1 MSGHHVTI
9 LLASYRGAAHIGQQL
24 DSIAAQDHS
33 DWSLIVSDD
42 GSDDQTRDIVAGFA
56 QGFAPGRVH
65 LTEGPRRGA
74 TRNFLSLIAQAP
86 AGSAMAFCDQD
97 DVWFPDKLSRAMAA
111 VTAVDGPAH
120 YAARTTITDAQL
132 RPLRGSRQFHRP
144 LGLRNALVQA
154 CMAGNTSVF
163 NARAATILCRA
174 APYAS
179 EAGVVAH
186 DWWAY
191 QVMAAMDA
199 RLIHDPRPALLYRQH
214 GRSEVGRNDTLPAL
228 VLRLRKLMQGEFGG
242 WMRANLASLEPLF
255 PDMSAPNRQIC
266 QGARRMLDLPGPLA
280 ARRLMATGFYRQTRM
295 GTLALILSAAAG
307 RLAAGRPPEG

>member
-24 DSIAAQDHS
+24 DSIAAQDHR

-42 GSDDQTRDIVAGFA
+42 GSDDRTRDSVAEFA
-56 QGFAPGRVH
+56 GRFAPGRVR
-65 LTEGPRRGA
+65 LTQGPRQGA
-74 TRNFLSLIAQAP
+74 TDNFLSLIARAQP
-86 AGSAMAFCDQD
+86 DSALAFCDQD
-97 DVWFPDKLSRAMAA
+97 DVWFTDKLSRGMAA
-111 VTAVDGPAH
+111 VTATDRPAH

-132 RPLRGSRQFHRP
+132 RPLRGSRHFPRP

-163 NARAATILCRA
+163 NAPAAAILRRA
-174 APYAS
+174 APHARM
-179 EAGVVAH
+179 AGVVAH

-199 RLIHDPRPALLYRQH
+199 RLIHDPRPALFYRQH

-228 VLRLRKLMQGEFGG
+228 VLRLRKLMQGQFGI
-242 WMRANLASLEPLF
+242 WMRANLASLEPLY
-255 PDMSAPNRQIC
+255 PEMSALNRQIC
-266 QGARRMLDLPGPLA
+266 QDARRMLDLPGPLA

-307 RLAAGRPPEG
+307 RLAVSRPPEA